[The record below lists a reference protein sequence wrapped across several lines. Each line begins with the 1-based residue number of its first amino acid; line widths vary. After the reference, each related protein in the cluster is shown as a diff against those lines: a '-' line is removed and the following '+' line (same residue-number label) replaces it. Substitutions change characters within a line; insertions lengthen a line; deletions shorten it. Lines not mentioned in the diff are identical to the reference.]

1 MKRIL
6 AVILSVVL
14 LLAALPLGMVSVSA
28 ADQEVDLE
36 EVFQS
41 NLNFLD
47 QYYTLGPEFM
57 AQKLCGMLYDWEL
70 AEANDF
76 ADQPMPAAEFEEI
89 LYRYFAPAVD
99 LLADL
104 RSYQLYDWKTNSYYP
119 FYNSETGMYNIFFVG
134 GFGGDLP
141 QRQYQR
147 YLTTENGYTVFYQH
161 ITYDFLPMTPE
172 MQAELEA
179 LHWPMTYTY
188 DGKVY
193 ENGPEGYY
201 RIASLDDYG
210 NKYEVEYNDGILR
223 ILSQTPYTAASE
235 NDFKYTITDG
245 EVTITKYVGAGGDVI
260 IPSKLGGYPV
270 TVIGKDAFKYRD
282 FLTSVMIPEGV
293 TTIQESSFNMCKD
306 LKYIGISKSVLTIEK
321 FAFKYCGLL
330 RVDVPTSVIS
340 IGEEAFKGCGSLTLV
355 NIEGN
360 TAIGAWAFYGGS
372 MTQVIIGDGAE
383 TIGENAFGSCQ
394 SLISVVLPKS
404 IVKIYQGAF
413 YDCRSLEEVYY
424 AGSEEERKLIDIGYS
439 NNKLSNATWH
449 YNWDVSPVIPGD
461 SSGDG
466 EVSIQDVALFQRYL
480 NGWDE
485 ELDAV
490 VCDVNAD
497 GACDNKDLVLLIRY
511 LNGWD
516 VELVLPN

>member
-76 ADQPMPAAEFEEI
+76 ADQPMTAAEFEEI

-104 RSYQLYDWKTNSYYP
+104 RSYQLYDWKTKSYYP

-223 ILSQTPYTAASE
+223 ILSQSAYTASPE
-235 NDFKYTITDG
+235 NDFGYHIIDD
-245 EVTITKYVGAGGDVI
+245 EVTITWYAGAGGDVI
-260 IPSKLGGYPV
+260 IPAAIQGYPV
-270 TVIGKDAFKYRD
+270 TAIGFQAFYD
-282 FLTSVMIPEGV
+282 CTSLTSVMIPEGV
-293 TTIQESSFNMCKD
+293 TTIWDYAFFCCSS
-306 LKYIGISKSVLTIEK
+306 LVSVLIPDSVTVVGMH
-321 FAFKYCGLL
+321 AFSSC
-330 RVDVPTSVIS
+330 P
-340 IGEEAFKGCGSLTLV
+340 SL
-355 NIEGN
+355 
-360 TAIGAWAFYGGS
+360 AIVA
-372 MTQVIIGDGAE
+372 MGDGVT
-383 TIGENAFGSCQ
+383 TIGEYAFSSCY
-394 SLISVVLPKS
+394 SLKSVTIGNGVDT
-404 IVKIYQGAF
+404 IGRYAF
-413 YDCRSLEEVYY
+413 YCCETLATVILPNSVNTIEMAAFANCLSLTEVYY
-424 AGSEEERKLIDIGYS
+424 SGSEEDRAAISISSDNDHL
-439 NNKLSNATWH
+439 LNATWH
-449 YNWDVSPVIPGD
+449 YAVVSVIPGD

-497 GACDNKDLVLLIRY
+497 GTCDNKDLVLLIRY

>member
-223 ILSQTPYTAASE
+223 ILSQTPYTAAPES
-235 NDFKYTITDG
+235 DFKYTITNG
-245 EVTITKYVGAGGDVI
+245 EATITKYVGAGIDIVV
-260 IPSKLGGYPV
+260 PSTLGGCPV
-270 TVIGKDAFKYRD
+270 TVIGQDSFSSAPYRYYN
-282 FLTSVMIPEGV
+282 SVIIPNSV
-293 TTIQESSFNMCKD
+293 TTIERRSFQYCTY
-306 LKYIGISKSVLTIEK
+306 LRYISLPNSMLNIEER
-321 FAFKYCGLL
+321 AFGYCGLL
-330 RVDVPTSVIS
+330 RIDIPANVVFID
-340 IGEEAFKGCGSLTLV
+340 EEAFAGCSDLALV

-360 TAIGAWAFYGGS
+360 T
-372 MTQVIIGDGAE
+372 
-383 TIGENAFGSCQ
+383 TIGERAFSGCGLTQVVIGEGIESISKDVFASCQ
-394 SLISVVLPKS
+394 RLVSVVLPKS
-404 IVKIYQGAF
+404 LTQISSGAF
-413 YDCRSLEEVYY
+413 YDCRSLTDVYY
-424 AGSEEERKLIDIGYS
+424 GGSEENQKLIEIAYH
-439 NNKLSNATWH
+439 NNKLQAATWH
-449 YNWDVSPVIPGD
+449 YAVVSVIPGD

-516 VELVLPN
+516 VELG